1 MNLSST
7 FATVITWVVLAAVFL
22 AVVAVTPMGIA
33 YAKRTG
39 KLDKPSMRK
48 IHKDPTPSIGGHIF
62 IPAAFIGWWVLVP
75 EIDAKVISLTISAA
89 ILYITGIIDDARNLS
104 HRVKLPFQVAASTL
118 VIYTW
123 NLLPMDFGGAF
134 GIHIVHSWWGW
145 ILMLVFFQFTI
156 NAINYTDGI
165 NGLLGGYT
173 VVTFGFLAFFTQ
185 GGNFPHMTSLL
196 TTMVIAIAAFL
207 VYNFRPQAK
216 TFMGDTGSTVIGLIA
231 AMTTARI
238 IGKQPNIELGTQTI
252 PTFFMLV
259 AVFWYPLFDSLQ
271 VYVRRMRRGNSP
283 FVADRSHVHHKILV
297 ILDKDHVKS
306 TLALIIPHSLL
317 LAILYGLT

>member
-1 MNLSST
+1 M
-7 FATVITWVVLAAVFL
+7 ITWVVLAAVFL
-22 AVVAVTPMGIA
+22 AVVAVTPIGIA

-39 KLDKPSMRK
+39 NLDKPSMRK
-48 IHKDPTPSIGGHIF
+48 IHKEPTPSIGGHIF

-89 ILYITGIIDDARNLS
+89 ILYIIGIIDDARNLS

-134 GIHIVHSWWGW
+134 GIHFVHSWWGW
-145 ILMLVFFQFTI
+145 VLMLAFFQFTI
-156 NAINYTDGI
+156 NAINYTDGV
-165 NGLLGGYT
+165 NGLLGSYTLISFGY
-173 VVTFGFLAFFTQ
+173 LAWFTQ
-185 GGNFPHMTSLL
+185 GGMYPHMSPLLL
-196 TTMVIAIAAFL
+196 TVAFGVLGFL
-207 VYNFRPQAK
+207 VFNFRKTAR

-238 IGKQPNIELGTQTI
+238 IGKQPQLELASGTLV

-271 VYVRRMRRGNSP
+271 VYTRRLSRGKSP
-283 FVADRSHVHHKILV
+283 FVADRSHVHHKLLASTNKNHILV
-297 ILDKDHVKS
+297 TAILVG
-306 TLALIIPHSLL
+306 ALL
-317 LAILYGLT
+317 LLLGLVIIVL

>member
-1 MNLSST
+1 
-7 FATVITWVVLAAVFL
+7 VITWVVLAAVFL

-62 IPAAFIGWWVLVP
+62 IPAAFIGWWILVP

-89 ILYITGIIDDARNLS
+89 ILYIIGIIDDARNLS
-104 HRVKLPFQVAASTL
+104 HRVKLPFQIAASTL

-134 GIHIVHSWWGW
+134 GINLVHSWWGW
-145 ILMLVFFQFTI
+145 LLMLAFFQFTI
-156 NAINYTDGI
+156 NAINYTDGV
-165 NGLLGGYT
+165 NGLLGNYT
-173 VVTFGFLAFFTQ
+173 LISFGFLAWFTQ
-185 GGNFPHMTSLL
+185 GGMYQHMSPLLL
-196 TTMVIAIAAFL
+196 TVAAGVLGFL
-207 VYNFRPQAK
+207 IFNFRKKAR

-238 IGKQPNIELGTQTI
+238 IGKQPQLELTSGTLI
-252 PTFFMLV
+252 PSFFMLV
-259 AVFWYPLFDSLQ
+259 AVFWYPLFDSIQ
-271 VYVRRMRRGNSP
+271 VYIRRLSRGKSP
-283 FVADRSHVHHKILV
+283 FMADRSHVHHKLLTATDKNHLKVTSFIIIL
-297 ILDKDHVKS
+297 
-306 TLALIIPHSLL
+306 LIILL
-317 LAILYGLT
+317 FICYTFLK

>member
-1 MNLSST
+1 
-7 FATVITWVVLAAVFL
+7 VITWVVLAAVFL

-62 IPAAFIGWWVLVP
+62 IPSAFIGWWILVP
-75 EIDAKVISLTISAA
+75 EIDGKVISLTISAA
-89 ILYITGIIDDARNLS
+89 ILYIIGIIDDARNLS

-134 GIHIVHSWWGW
+134 GIHLVHSWWGW
-145 ILMLVFFQFTI
+145 VLMLAFFQFSI
-156 NAINYTDGI
+156 NAINYTDGV
-165 NGLLGGYT
+165 NGLLGSYT
-173 VVTFGFLAFFTQ
+173 LISFVFLAWFTQ
-185 GGNFPHMTSLL
+185 GGVYPHMSPLLL
-196 TTMVIAIAAFL
+196 TVVAGVLGFL
-207 VYNFRPQAK
+207 IFNFRKTAR

-238 IGKQPNIELGTQTI
+238 IGKQPQLELSYGTPI
-252 PTFFMLV
+252 PSFFMLV

-271 VYVRRMRRGNSP
+271 VYVRRLSRGKSP
-283 FVADRSHVHHKILV
+283 FVADRSHIHHKLLQV
-297 ILDKDHVKS
+297 ANKS
-306 TLALIIPHSLL
+306 HLSVTTFISGTSILL
-317 LAILYGLT
+317 LYVIMTFL

>member
-1 MNLSST
+1 M
-7 FATVITWVVLAAVFL
+7 ITWFVLAAVFL

-62 IPAAFIGWWVLVP
+62 IPVAFIGWWILVP

-89 ILYITGIIDDARNLS
+89 ILYIIGIIDDARNLS

-123 NLLPMDFGGAF
+123 NLLPLDFGGAF
-134 GIHIVHSWWGW
+134 GIHLVHSWWGW
-145 ILMLVFFQFTI
+145 LLMLAFFQFTI
-156 NAINYTDGI
+156 NAINYTDGV
-165 NGLLGGYT
+165 NGLLGSYT
-173 VVTFGFLAFFTQ
+173 LISFGFLAWFTQ
-185 GGNFPHMTSLL
+185 GGMYPHMSPLLL
-196 TTMVIAIAAFL
+196 TVAAGVLGFL
-207 VYNFRPQAK
+207 VFNFRKSAR

-238 IGKQPNIELGTQTI
+238 IVKQPQLELTNGTLI

-271 VYVRRMRRGNSP
+271 VYFRRLSRGKSP
-283 FVADRSHVHHKILV
+283 FVADRSHVHHK
-297 ILDKDHVKS
+297 
-306 TLALIIPHSLL
+306 L
-317 LAILYGLT
+317 LAATNKNHIAVSSTISFVLIVLLGLMYILI

>member
-1 MNLSST
+1 
-7 FATVITWVVLAAVFL
+7 
-22 AVVAVTPMGIA
+22 MGIA

-62 IPAAFIGWWVLVP
+62 IPAAFIGWWFLVP

-89 ILYITGIIDDARNLS
+89 ILYIIGIIDDARNLS

-123 NLLPMDFGGAF
+123 NLLPIDFGGAF
-134 GIHIVHSWWGW
+134 GIHLVHSWWGW
-145 ILMLVFFQFTI
+145 LLMLAFFQFTI
-156 NAINYTDGI
+156 NAINYTDGV
-165 NGLLGGYT
+165 NGLLGSYT
-173 VVTFGFLAFFTQ
+173 LISFGFLAWFTQ
-185 GGNFPHMTSLL
+185 GGMYPHMSPLLL
-196 TTMVIAIAAFL
+196 TVTAGVLGFL
-207 VYNFRPQAK
+207 VFNFRKTAR

-238 IGKQPNIELGTQTI
+238 IGKQPQLELASGTLI
-252 PTFFMLV
+252 PSFFMLV

-271 VYVRRMRRGNSP
+271 VYVRRLSRGNSP
-283 FVADRSHVHHKILV
+283 FIADRSHMHHKLLAATEKNHLLV
-297 ILDKDHVKS
+297 TS
-306 TLALIIPHSLL
+306 IITGALL
-317 LAILYGLT
+317 LLLGLSVLVF

>member
-1 MNLSST
+1 
-7 FATVITWVVLAAVFL
+7 VITWVVLAAVFL

-33 YAKRTG
+33 HAKRTG

-89 ILYITGIIDDARNLS
+89 ILYIIGIIDDARNLS

-134 GIHIVHSWWGW
+134 GINLVHNWWGW
-145 ILMLVFFQFTI
+145 VLMLAFFQFTI
-156 NAINYTDGI
+156 NAINYTDGV
-165 NGLLGGYT
+165 NGLLGSYT
-173 VVTFGFLAFFTQ
+173 LISFGFLAWFTQ
-185 GGNFPHMTSLL
+185 GGMYPHMSPLLL
-196 TTMVIAIAAFL
+196 TVAAGVLGFL
-207 VYNFRPQAK
+207 VFNFRKTAR

-231 AMTTARI
+231 AITTARI
-238 IGKQPNIELGTQTI
+238 IGKQPQFELGNGTLI

-271 VYVRRMRRGNSP
+271 VYVRRLSRGNSP
-283 FVADRSHVHHKILV
+283 FVADRSHVHHVLLHLTNKNHLLTSV
-297 ILDKDHVKS
+297 
-306 TLALIIPHSLL
+306 LIITGLL
-317 LAILYGLT
+317 ISISIVIWKL

>member
-1 MNLSST
+1 M
-7 FATVITWVVLAAVFL
+7 ITWVVLAAVFL

-62 IPAAFIGWWVLVP
+62 IPAAFIGWWILVP

-89 ILYITGIIDDARNLS
+89 ILYIIGIIDDARNLS
-104 HRVKLPFQVAASTL
+104 HRVKLPFQVAASIL

-134 GIHIVHSWWGW
+134 GIHLVHSWWGW
-145 ILMLVFFQFTI
+145 VLMLAFFQFTI
-156 NAINYTDGI
+156 NAINYTDGV
-165 NGLLGGYT
+165 NGLLGSYT
-173 VVTFGFLAFFTQ
+173 LISFGFLAWFTQ
-185 GGNFPHMTSLL
+185 GGIYPHMSPLLL
-196 TTMVIAIAAFL
+196 TVAAGVLGFL
-207 VYNFRPQAK
+207 VFNFRKTAR

-238 IGKQPNIELGTQTI
+238 IGKQPQLELANGTLV
-252 PTFFMLV
+252 PSFFMLV
-259 AVFWYPLFDSLQ
+259 GVFFYPLFDSLQ
-271 VYVRRMRRGNSP
+271 VYVRRLSRGNSP
-283 FVADRSHVHHKILV
+283 FVADRSHVHHKLLNLTDKNHLLVTTTIAGILLLILV
-297 ILDKDHVKS
+297 LGIL
-306 TLALIIPHSLL
+306 IF
-317 LAILYGLT
+317 

>member
-1 MNLSST
+1 
-7 FATVITWVVLAAVFL
+7 
-22 AVVAVTPMGIA
+22 MGIA

-39 KLDKPSMRK
+39 KLDNPSIRK

-89 ILYITGIIDDARNLS
+89 ILYFIGIIDDARNLS
-104 HRVKLPFQVAASTL
+104 HRVKLPFQVAASTI

-134 GIHIVHSWWGW
+134 GIHLVHGWWGW
-145 ILMLVFFQFTI
+145 VLMLAFFQFTI
-156 NAINYTDGI
+156 NAINYTDGV
-165 NGLLGGYT
+165 NGLLGSYT
-173 VVTFGFLAFFTQ
+173 LISFGFLAWFSQ
-185 GGNFPHMTSLL
+185 GGMYPHMSPLLL
-196 TTMVIAIAAFL
+196 TVVAGVLGFL
-207 VYNFRPQAK
+207 VFNFRTTAR

-238 IGKQPNIELGTQTI
+238 IGKQPLLELTNGTLI
-252 PTFFMLV
+252 PSFFMLV

-271 VYVRRMRRGNSP
+271 VYVRRLSRGKSP
-283 FVADRSHVHHKILV
+283 FVADRLHLHHKLLAATDKNHLAVTTTIVGVLILV
-297 ILDKDHVKS
+297 LGLWIL
-306 TLALIIPHSLL
+306 AF
-317 LAILYGLT
+317 